1 MPPGGGRT
9 ISNVQGNTQGLKP
22 NQLRRIEKLY
32 SRRISPQEVVTP
44 EFARQLSE
52 LSHET
57 RRQIGALIDRKGY
70 VEAIVVGDARRIEWP
85 DLKRTRVGEGRFR
98 GLRAVHTHLRGEELT
113 QDDLNDLALLRL
125 DLMVAVD
132 VDERTG
138 LPGKV
143 RGAHLLP
150 TTADVVE
157 DANETAG
164 AYTFFEAPAASQL
177 DVDFL
182 ELINSL
188 EEEMARNRQSFRRAT
203 ARDRAILVGVTTSSL
218 GDAEE
223 SMAELRE
230 LAASAGIIVQHE
242 IIQKRTS
249 IDPRT
254 VLGRGKLDELLVR
267 ALRLG
272 ADLIVFD
279 REMSPAQVR
288 SVSEATDLK
297 VIDRAQLILDI
308 FAQRAQTSEGKI
320 QVELAQLRYM
330 LPRLIAGHD
339 SAFSRLAGGIG
350 GRGPGETKLETD
362 RRRVRD
368 RINRLEKEIEHQ
380 RMRRQQRRKER
391 TRRGLPVISIVGYTN
406 AGKSTLLNTLTSSAV
421 LAEQRMFATLD
432 PTSRRLRLPR
442 EQEVIVNDTV
452 GFIRDLPPDLIAA
465 FRATLEEID
474 DSDLLIHLVDA
485 SNPRW
490 QQQLESV
497 ERILGELGHTDIPR
511 IVAFNKADLLAPED
525 LDSLLRQ
532 ACQVGGRECLA
543 VSALDPVSLRA
554 LLERA
559 GAILARDL
567 THEEHTAHD
576 ESGAGDAEGLGTARS
591 LRSDAESSQSDAE
604 SSESDVDSSDSDK
617 AERAEEAVVS

>member
-1 MPPGGGRT
+1 LE

-32 SRRISPQEVVTP
+32 SRRISPQQVVTP

-52 LSHET
+52 LSFET

-70 VEAIVVGDARRIEWP
+70 VEYVVVGDARRIEWP
-85 DLKRTRVGEGRFR
+85 DLKRTRVATERFR

-125 DLMVAVD
+125 DLMVALE

-138 LPGKV
+138 LPGMV

-150 TTADVVE
+150 VTPERVD
-157 DANETAG
+157 DAEAG
-164 AYTFFEAPAASQL
+164 AAYTFFEAPAVSQL
-177 DVDFL
+177 DVDFV

-188 EEEMARNRQSFRRAT
+188 EEEMARNRRAVRRAA
-203 ARDRAILVGVTTSSL
+203 ARDRAILVGVTTGSL
-218 GDAEE
+218 SEAEE

-230 LAASAGIIVQHE
+230 LSTSAGIVVLNE
-242 IIQKRTS
+242 IIQRRPNV
-249 IDPRT
+249 DPRT

-288 SVSEATDLK
+288 SISEATDLK

-308 FAQRAQTSEGKI
+308 FAQRAQTREGKI

-380 RMRRQQRRKER
+380 RLRRQERRKER

-406 AGKSTLLNTLTSSAV
+406 AGKSTLLNALTSSEV

-497 ERILGELGHTDIPR
+497 ERILNELGHTDIPR
-511 IVAFNKADLLAPED
+511 VVAFNKSDLLPAEE
-525 LDSLLRQ
+525 LEAILRH
-532 ACQVGGRECLA
+532 ACQVGARECIA
-543 VSALDPVSLRA
+543 VSALRPETLRP
-554 LLERA
+554 LLERS
-559 GAILARDL
+559 GAILAHDL
-567 THEEHTAHD
+567 TREVKYARQWD
-576 ESGAGDAEGLGTARS
+576 EAADKASDEVDASSETDERREVGDAERVAAR
-591 LRSDAESSQSDAE
+591 
-604 SSESDVDSSDSDK
+604 
-617 AERAEEAVVS
+617 